1 VSDAIGAMRARIG
14 LQSPERTADDLG
26 GASIAWVNEGE
37 AWAQVEVDGVSQ
49 AAAFDAAPSTASYTL
64 TINRHDGVRAGW
76 RVLWR
81 ARVLRVTGVR
91 DDGGAHMALLCE
103 EEVL

>member
-1 VSDAIGAMRARIG
+1 MKDVIGAMRARVG
-14 LQSPERTADDLG
+14 LQSPTRVEDELG

-49 AAAFDAAPSTASYTL
+49 AAAFDAAPSTASYRL
-64 TINRHDGVRAGW
+64 IINRHDAVRAGW

-103 EEVL
+103 EEIL